1 MTRFAP
7 LLLLAWLWA
16 ASATAGQEPPVEI
29 TFLDVG
35 QGDAVVI
42 RSPEGRTAMVDAGP
56 GDPLRHLARL
66 GIESIDLLVA
76 SHPHADHIG
85 GMTAVLT
92 ARPVRAFMDNG
103 DPHTTDTYLRLLG
116 TIRRLRDLAYLEAVP
131 RTVSLGSV
139 TIEVLPLPPPGVD
152 HNNRSVGLVLRYGDF
167 SALLS
172 GDSEE
177 VELSHWVDA
186 RVVPDVT
193 LLKAPHHGSEDGFT
207 FRFLEAARPEVVVVS
222 VGKNNPYGHPR
233 PEALTAFGSVAR
245 DVVRTDLA
253 GHVTVLGFPDG
264 TYEVFAGPEL
274 RALEPVAGMASGDA
288 RAVRGARAVRARP
301 GGDRGAPQ
309 HGQTGRRPGADG
321 IGASLSVTV
330 VADAPGDD
338 HRNLNGEYAVIENR
352 GDDAIDMSGWR
363 LCDLSSRC
371 FRFPEGAR
379 IPADRR
385 VVVYTGYGTSDGVS
399 FFMNNARAVWNND
412 GDEAI
417 LIDAGGGTVLRHVY

>member
-1 MTRFAP
+1 MTRSAP
-7 LLLLAWLWA
+7 LLLLAWLWS
-16 ASATAGQEPPVEI
+16 ASAATGQEPPVEI
-29 TFLDVG
+29 IFLDVG

-92 ARPVRAFMDNG
+92 ARPVRAFMDTG

-116 TIRRLRDLAYLEAVP
+116 TVRRLRDLTYLEAVP

-139 TIEVLPLPPPGVD
+139 AIEVLPLPPPGVD
-152 HNNRSVGLVLRYGDF
+152 HNNRSVGLVLRHGDF
-167 SALLS
+167 SAFLS

-177 VELSHWVDA
+177 AELSHWVDA
-186 RVVPDVT
+186 GVVPDVT

-207 FRFLEAARPEVVVVS
+207 FRFLETARPEVVVVS
-222 VGKNNPYGHPR
+222 VGENNPYGHPR

-264 TYEVFAGPEL
+264 TYEVLAGPEL
-274 RALEPVAGMASGDA
+274 GALEPVAGIGSGDA
-288 RAVRGARAVRARP
+288 RP
-301 GGDRGAPQ
+301 G
-309 HGQTGRRPGADG
+309 TDG
-321 IGASLSVTV
+321 IGASVSVTV
-330 VADAPGDD
+330 VADAPSND

-352 GDDAIDMSGWR
+352 GHDAIDISGWR

-371 FRFPEGAR
+371 FRFPERAR
-379 IPADRR
+379 IRAHRR

-417 LIDAGGGTVLRHVY
+417 LIDAGGRTVLRHVY